1 MNELPSPTTQH
12 NGSSIVIT
20 IPLQV
25 KRRNGRKEII
35 APAGVGTTNPHAMS
49 RNDKLALTLARIFH
63 WQQLMETGRFY
74 SLRDLAVAIGQHPS
88 YVAKQMKLTLLAPDI
103 IEAIITG
110 REPSGLSLEK
120 LYDMPVNWDEQ
131 RQVLGF
137 AAD

>member
-1 MNELPSPTTQH
+1 MNDLQSPTLQQ
-12 NGSSIVIT
+12 NGSTVVIT

-35 APAGVGTTNPHAMS
+35 APAGLGTAKPRTMS
-49 RNDKLALTLARIFH
+49 RNDKLTLTLARIFH

-74 SLRDLAVAIGQHPS
+74 SLRDLAAAVGQHPS

-103 IEAIITG
+103 IEAILTG
-110 REPSGLSLEK
+110 REPSGLSLDK
-120 LYDMPVNWDEQ
+120 LYDLPPAWEEQ

-137 AAD
+137 AAE